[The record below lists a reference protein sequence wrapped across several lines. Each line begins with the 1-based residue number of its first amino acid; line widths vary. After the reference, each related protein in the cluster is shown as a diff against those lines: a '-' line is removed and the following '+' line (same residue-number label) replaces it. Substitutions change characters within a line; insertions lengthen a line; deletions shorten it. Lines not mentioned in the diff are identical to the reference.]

1 MNNKTVAKRYA
12 QALLQIAQEKD
23 TMDLYEK
30 EINDLLASINADE
43 HLKHIWF
50 SERITTTDK
59 REVIQQVFRGKVSQ
73 IIINFLMVLIDK
85 NREAI
90 LPDIFTEYKKL
101 ADISRNIIDAE
112 VRSTVT
118 LTDKDYKEL
127 EAKLSAMS
135 GKNVRLRV
143 VIDPSLIGGLVVR
156 IGDKVIDGSV
166 VKRLAIMKRN
176 LKNIQFSKIGV
187 RD

>member
-12 QALLQIAQEKD
+12 QALLQIAQEKN
-23 TMDLYEK
+23 TIDLNEK
-30 EINDLLASINADE
+30 EINDCLASINAYE
-43 HLKHIWF
+43 HLNRIWF
-50 SERITTTDK
+50 SEKIMAADK
-59 REVIQQVFRGKVSQ
+59 KQAIRQLFKGKVSD

-85 NREAI
+85 NREAF

-101 ADISRNIIDAE
+101 ADITKNITNAE
-112 VRSTVT
+112 VRSAVA
-118 LTDKDYKEL
+118 LTDKDFNEL
-127 EAKLSAMS
+127 VTKLSLMS

-143 VIDPSLIGGLVVR
+143 TVDPSIIGGLVVKM
-156 IGDKVIDGSV
+156 GDKVIDGSV
-166 VKRLAIMKRN
+166 VKRLSIMKKS